1 METGHLKEKAIKMT
15 LETDSD
21 SPTVYTITRRKGGGK
36 YKIHT
41 LFLYRWNSDLENI
54 LRQTDKKAHSSI
66 LQMPTKWTASR
77 KSVTERR
84 TNRSRSPLCCSRYLL
99 YMKNYKDWA
108 SRNFLSVF
116 ESIPDRNTTQFSE
129 KAHLWVLMFLLQ
141 FMKLTHGLPG

>member
-66 LQMPTKWTASR
+66 LQMPTNEQPL
-77 KSVTERR
+77 ERVWPWGVL
-84 TNRSRSPLCCSRYLL
+84 TSRSPLCCSRYLL

-108 SRNFLSVF
+108 SRDFLSVF
-116 ESIPDRNTTQFSE
+116 ESIPNRNTTQFSE

-141 FMKLTHGLPG
+141 FMKLPHGLPG

>member
-1 METGHLKEKAIKMT
+1 MT

-77 KSVTERR
+77 KSVTVRR
-84 TNRSRSPLCCSRYLL
+84 TNKSKSFMLL
-99 YMKNYKDWA
+99 SLLVIYEKLQ
-108 SRNFLSVF
+108 RLS
-116 ESIPDRNTTQFSE
+116 
-129 KAHLWVLMFLLQ
+129 K
-141 FMKLTHGLPG
+141 